1 MRKIL
6 FAVYL
11 IGATMFAQN
20 KNVETNHQ
28 ADKNLALPADESI
41 IEVRI
46 DNSLESE
53 EMQTLFEFEN
63 INQSEF
69 SFKGE
74 SIKGKFYVIRM
85 KEFLNGELIKTET
98 LFDERGNEYFRVDTT
113 ETSFKL
119 LTKVEQNDIK
129 VWIRGNGFGSKQSY
143 FPTTK
148 DNGRYVAKD
157 FFGGQKVLKENSK
170 EAFEIM
176 SIITPN
182 RNEDGSGS
190 YCRVAQSEID
200 PEEFGNVFNIPH
212 YYLIEIEFI
221 K

>member
-1 MRKIL
+1 
-6 FAVYL
+6 
-11 IGATMFAQN
+11 MFAQN

-28 ADKNLALPADESI
+28 ADKNSALPADESI

>member
-20 KNVETNHQ
+20 KNIETNHQ

-74 SIKGKFYVIRM
+74 LIKGKFYVIRM

-176 SIITPN
+176 SVITPN

>member
-1 MRKIL
+1 
-6 FAVYL
+6 
-11 IGATMFAQN
+11 MFAQN

>member
-1 MRKIL
+1 
-6 FAVYL
+6 
-11 IGATMFAQN
+11 MFAQN

-63 INQSEF
+63 INHSEF

-74 SIKGKFYVIRM
+74 SIKGKFYVVRM
-85 KEFLNGELIKTET
+85 KEFLNGDLIKTET

-176 SIITPN
+176 SVITPN

>member
-1 MRKIL
+1 
-6 FAVYL
+6 
-11 IGATMFAQN
+11 MFAQN
-20 KNVETNHQ
+20 VETSHQ

>member
-74 SIKGKFYVIRM
+74 SIKGKFYVVRM
-85 KEFLNGELIKTET
+85 KEILNGDIIKT
-98 LFDERGNEYFRVDTT
+98 ERGNEYFRVDTT

-212 YYLIEIEFI
+212 YYEIEFI